1 MNIYEKLSAIT
12 SEMKTVAKNLEV
24 NLGAN
29 KYKAVGELDVLKP
42 VKELEEK
49 YKVYSYPV
57 ERNIVSEEILTKEQE
72 FNGKVTRT
80 NQVLMRIAVKYRFVN
95 TEKPDDFVEMVS
107 YGDGLDTGDKAPGK
121 AMTYADKY
129 ALMKAYKIGTGDD
142 PDQDGSPETSPK
154 TTKTGTKVATKTTT
168 QTAKKQ
174 LEEKK
179 ITEAQMTIIKNNYK
193 TEDLMKKLLENN
205 GIEKLEDMSM
215 VKASEII
222 TKLKELS
229 NKKKQEEQENGTNG

>member
-49 YKVYSYPV
+49 HKVYSYPI
-57 ERNIVSEEILTKEQE
+57 ERKIVSEEVLTKEQE
-72 FNGKVTRT
+72 YNGKITRT
-80 NQVLMRIAVKYRFVN
+80 NQMLMRLEVKYRFVN
-95 TEKPDDFVEMVS
+95 MEKPDEFVDMIS

-142 PDQDGSPETSPK
+142 PDQEPSPESSSK
-154 TTKTGTKVATKTTT
+154 EKTGTKTVS
-168 QTAKKQ
+168 AKKQ

-179 ITEAQMTIIKNNYK
+179 ATEAQLEIIKRNYK
-193 TEDLMKKLLENN
+193 TEEVMKKLLESN
-205 GIEKLEDMSM
+205 GIEKLEDLSM

-229 NKKKQEEQENGTNG
+229 AKKKQEEQSNGTNG

>member
-29 KYKAVGELDVLKP
+29 KYKAVGELDVLKA

-49 YKVYSYPV
+49 YKVYSYPK

-72 FNGKVTRT
+72 YNGKVTRT
-80 NQVLMRIAVKYRFVN
+80 NQVLMRIAVKYVFVN
-95 TEKPDDFVEMVS
+95 TEKPEETVEMIS

-142 PDQDGSPETSPK
+142 PDQEGSPETSTK
-154 TTKTGTKVATKTTT
+154 TKTTGTKAS
-168 QTAKKQ
+168 AKQQ

-179 ITEAQMTIIKNNYK
+179 ITEAQMAIIKNNYK

>member
-29 KYKAVGELDVLKP
+29 KYKAVGELDVLKA

-49 YKVYSYPV
+49 YKVYSYPK

-72 FNGKVTRT
+72 YNGKVTRT
-80 NQVLMRIAVKYRFVN
+80 NQVLMRIAVKYVFVN
-95 TEKPDDFVEMVS
+95 TEKPEETVEMIS

-142 PDQDGSPETSPK
+142 PDQEGSPETSTK
-154 TTKTGTKVATKTTT
+154 TKTTGTKAS
-168 QTAKKQ
+168 AKQQ

-179 ITEAQMTIIKNNYK
+179 ITEAQMTIIKNNYR
-193 TEDLMKKLLENN
+193 TEELMKKLLESN
-205 GIEKLEDMSM
+205 GIEKLEDLSM

-229 NKKKQEEQENGTNG
+229 DKKKKEEQENGTNG

>member
-29 KYKAVGELDVLKP
+29 KYKAVGELDVLKA

-49 YKVYSYPV
+49 YKVYSYPK

-72 FNGKVTRT
+72 YNGKVTRT
-80 NQVLMRIAVKYRFVN
+80 NQVLMRIAVKYVFVN
-95 TEKPDDFVEMVS
+95 TEKPEEIVEMIS

-142 PDQDGSPETSPK
+142 PDQEGSPETSSK
-154 TTKTGTKVATKTTT
+154 TKTTGTKTS
-168 QTAKKQ
+168 AKQQ

-179 ITEAQMTIIKNNYK
+179 ITEAQMTIIKNNYR
-193 TEDLMKKLLENN
+193 TEELMKKLLESN
-205 GIEKLEDMSM
+205 GIEKLEDLSM

-229 NKKKQEEQENGTNG
+229 DKKKKEEQENGTNG